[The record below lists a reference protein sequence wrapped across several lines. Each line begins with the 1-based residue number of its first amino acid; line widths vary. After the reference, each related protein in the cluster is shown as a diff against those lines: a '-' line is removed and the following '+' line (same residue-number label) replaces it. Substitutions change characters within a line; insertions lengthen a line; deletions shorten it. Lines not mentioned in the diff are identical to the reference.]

1 MYCRANG
8 ASCRITQA
16 CTEAGPFFYVLN
28 VEGLRKI
35 DVGYIGQSTM
45 SAENLEGA
53 DFSDMVKFRKLEKG
67 EKSDG

>member
-16 CTEAGPFFYVLN
+16 YTEAGPFFYVLN